1 MSEISQILGYK
12 KIFSIFPELYNFREF
27 SPFILRIT
35 VAVIFMNMGWRD
47 ITKKTGWKIIN
58 FILGITKIATGIFLL
73 VALYTQVAA
82 LFAIVLSLFKILS
95 DLKSGEYKY
104 NLGYHTLIL
113 VVSLSL
119 LLTGPGT
126 FSIDLPL

>member
-12 KIFSIFPELYNFREF
+12 KVFSIFPELYNFREF
-27 SPFILRIT
+27 SPFILRVT
-35 VAVIFMNMGWRD
+35 LAVIFINMGWKD
-47 ITKKTGWKIIN
+47 ITRKNGWRIIN
-58 FILGITKIATGIFLL
+58 FILGITKIATGIFMFI
-73 VALYTQVAA
+73 ALYTQVAA
-82 LFAIVLSLFKILS
+82 LFAITLSLFKILS

-119 LLTGPGT
+119 LLTGPGA

>member
-35 VAVIFMNMGWRD
+35 VSVIFINMGWKD

>member
-58 FILGITKIATGIFLL
+58 FILGITKIATGVFLL